1 MKWGILA
8 TGTIAEKFADTVN
21 HMEQEDETLIA
32 CASRNLEHGK
42 AFASKYGIPKVYGS
56 YAQMMTDS
64 EVDAVYIATPNS
76 LHYENCRMWPGRQEN
91 MYYAKSQL
99 PFVWIRQKNCT
110 NWQRKKA
117 CLLWKLSGS
126 GFCRHMISCGPC

>member
-76 LHYENCRMWPGRQEN
+76 LHYENCRMCLEAGKHVLCE
-91 MYYAKSQL
+91 
-99 PFVWIRQKNCT
+99 
-110 NWQRKKA
+110 KA
-117 CLLWKLSGS
+117 IYPLCGS
-126 GFCRHMISCGPC
+126 GRRTVRTGRGKRPVYYGSFLDPVFAGI

>member
-42 AFASKYGIPKVYGS
+42 AFASKYRIEGLRKLC
-56 YAQMMTDS
+56 TD
-64 EVDAVYIATPNS
+64 DD
-76 LHYENCRMWPGRQEN
+76 RQRSRCGLYCN
-91 MYYAKSQL
+91 AKQSPL
-99 PFVWIRQKNCT
+99 
-110 NWQRKKA
+110 
-117 CLLWKLSGS
+117 
-126 GFCRHMISCGPC
+126 

>member
-76 LHYENCRMWPGRQEN
+76 LHYE
-91 MYYAKSQL
+91 KSHL

>member
-76 LHYENCRMWPGRQEN
+76 FHYENCRMCLEAGKHVVKRWRDRRGKADHFP
-91 MYYAKSQL
+91 
-99 PFVWIRQKNCT
+99 VWIYSGRRQKRT
-110 NWQRKKA
+110 QV
-117 CLLWKLSGS
+117 
-126 GFCRHMISCGPC
+126 

>member
-76 LHYENCRMWPGRQEN
+76 LHYELPYVPGSR
-91 MYYAKSQL
+91 KT
-99 PFVWIRQKNCT
+99 CT
-110 NWQRKKA
+110 LRKA
-117 CLLWKLSGS
+117 IYPLCGS
-126 GFCRHMISCGPC
+126 GRRTVRTGRGKRPVYYGSFLDPVFAGI

>member
-76 LHYENCRMWPGRQEN
+76 LHYENC
-91 MYYAKSQL
+91 
-99 PFVWIRQKNCT
+99 T

-117 CLLWKLSGS
+117 CLLWKLFGS

>member
-56 YAQMMTDS
+56 YD
-64 EVDAVYIATPNS
+64 
-76 LHYENCRMWPGRQEN
+76 RQRSRCGLYCN
-91 MYYAKSQL
+91 AKQSPL
-99 PFVWIRQKNCT
+99 
-110 NWQRKKA
+110 
-117 CLLWKLSGS
+117 
-126 GFCRHMISCGPC
+126 